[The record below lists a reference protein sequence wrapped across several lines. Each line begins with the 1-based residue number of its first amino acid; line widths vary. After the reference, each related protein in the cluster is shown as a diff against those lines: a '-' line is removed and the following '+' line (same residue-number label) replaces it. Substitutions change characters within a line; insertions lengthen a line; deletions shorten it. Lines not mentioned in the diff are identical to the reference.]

1 MDRRKFE
8 DQGAG
13 SAGTPPATP
22 SLRDPECRDGCRLGI
37 EAGMGYLCTSGV
49 CGLYRAEPTATR
61 RAPYPRIRAKAR
73 TCAALAEQVGR
84 VGGESGCM
92 KDRVIRYPLGAW
104 VAEPVPWKRRVTLAL
119 QSLLPWKYQ
128 LRAFT
133 LTNPRQRVKG
143 WIDKDGNWIVT
154 TRTP

>member
-1 MDRRKFE
+1 
-8 DQGAG
+8 
-13 SAGTPPATP
+13 
-22 SLRDPECRDGCRLGI
+22 
-37 EAGMGYLCTSGV
+37 
-49 CGLYRAEPTATR
+49 
-61 RAPYPRIRAKAR
+61 
-73 TCAALAEQVGR
+73 
-84 VGGESGCM
+84 M

-104 VAEPVPWKRRVTLAL
+104 VAEPASWKRRVTLAL